1 MGKLADLFTRISQAK
16 PGMRPAQAKIAS
28 FVLEKPQETANS
40 TIAELAKHVGI
51 STASVVRFCDDI
63 GFESFT
69 DFRLAVSVASE
80 QRRAAR
86 ENFSIDKDEIDPNDS
101 LQEVVAKTV
110 FHEVEAIQQTGE
122 SLDLQ
127 VLDAVVGLLLG
138 ARRIELFGLG
148 SSSLATQDLRQ
159 KLHRIGF
166 LAFDSP
172 DNHQA
177 ITSSA
182 LMNEQDV
189 GLVFSHSG
197 VTPESLEVIQIMN
210 RSGAK
215 TVAVTNFPDSPIAK
229 AADYCLTTAAKET
242 RYRSGAM
249 STRIAHLALV
259 DFLFVRIMQLKFE
272 SAEVLLERTYL
283 AVRGDRIQN

>member
-1 MGKLADLFTRISQAK
+1 MADLFTKISQAR
-16 PGMRPAQAKIAS
+16 PGMRPAQAKIAD
-28 FVLEKPQETANS
+28 FVLKDPATAANS
-40 TIAELAKHVGI
+40 TIAELSKLVET

-63 GFESFT
+63 GFHSFT

-80 QRRAAR
+80 QRRVAR
-86 ENFSIDKDEIDPNDS
+86 ETFSIDKDEIDPKDS

-110 FHEVEAIQQTGE
+110 FHEVEAIQQTG
-122 SLDLQ
+122 SGLDLEVLEQ
-127 VLDAVVGLLLG
+127 VVNLILG

-159 KLHRIGF
+159 KLHRIGL

-182 LMNEQDV
+182 IMNSEDI

-197 VTPESLEVIQIMN
+197 VTPETLEVLQIMK
-210 RSGAK
+210 RSGGK
-215 TVAVTNFPDSPIAK
+215 TVAVTNFPDSPIART
-229 AADYCLTTAAKET
+229 ADYSLVTAAKET

-249 STRIAHLALV
+249 SSRIAQLALV
-259 DFLFVRIMQLKFE
+259 DFMFVRIMQLRLE
-272 SAEVLLERTYL
+272 SAEVLLERTYQ
-283 AVRGDRIQN
+283 AVRGDRI

>member
-1 MGKLADLFTRISQAK
+1 MADLFTKISQSK
-16 PGMRPAQAKIAS
+16 PSMRPAQAKIAD
-28 FVLEKPQETANS
+28 FVLDKPEEAANS

-51 STASVVRFCDDI
+51 STASVVRFCDEI
-63 GFESFT
+63 GYSSFT

-101 LQEVVAKTV
+101 LQEVIAKTV
-110 FHEVEAIQQTGE
+110 FHEVEAIQQTGAG
-122 SLDLQ
+122 LDLEQ
-127 VLDAVVGLLLG
+127 AEAVVTALTE

-148 SSSLATQDLRQ
+148 SSYLATQDLRQ

-182 LMNEQDV
+182 LMTTDDV
-189 GLVFSHSG
+189 GIVFSHSG
-197 VTPESLEVIQIMN
+197 ITPESLEVLQIMN
-210 RSGAK
+210 RSGAR

-229 AADYCLTTAAKET
+229 AADFALTTAAKET

-249 STRIAHLALV
+249 SSRIAQLALV
-259 DFLFVRIMQLKFE
+259 DFLFVRIMQLRLE

-283 AVRGDRIQN
+283 AVRGNRIQS

>member
-1 MGKLADLFTRISQAK
+1 MADLFTKISQAR
-16 PGMRPAQAKIAS
+16 PGMRPAQAKIAD
-28 FVLEKPQETANS
+28 FVLKEPATAANS
-40 TIAELAKHVGI
+40 TIAELSKLVET

-63 GFESFT
+63 GFHSFT

-80 QRRAAR
+80 QRRVAR
-86 ENFSIDKDEIDPNDS
+86 ETFSIDKDEIDPNDS

-110 FHEVEAIQQTGE
+110 FHEVEAIQQTG
-122 SLDLQ
+122 SGLDLEVLEQ
-127 VLDAVVGLLLG
+127 VVNLILG

-159 KLHRIGF
+159 KLHRIGL

-182 LMNEQDV
+182 IMNSEDI

-197 VTPESLEVIQIMN
+197 VTPETLEVLQIMK
-210 RSGAK
+210 RSGGK
-215 TVAVTNFPDSPIAK
+215 TVAVTNFPDSPIART
-229 AADYCLTTAAKET
+229 ADYSLVTAAKET

-249 STRIAHLALV
+249 SSRIAQLALV
-259 DFLFVRIMQLKFE
+259 DFMFVRIMQLRLE
-272 SAEVLLERTYL
+272 SAEVLLERTYQ
-283 AVRGDRIQN
+283 AVRGDRI